1 MEYINTTTMPSIN
14 LRVFVEFV
22 FIIKVKIKSEFIDD
36 QS

>member
-14 LRVFVEFV
+14 LTVFVEFV